1 VDQLEL
7 QNIRIRYGDGP
18 AIIDG
23 LDLSVRQGSFCAIV
37 GPSGSGKT
45 SVLNAIAGFV
55 RPDHGR
61 IRVAGKDV
69 IDVRPEARNIGV
81 VFQDYALFPHLTV
94 ANNVAY
100 GLRVRRTPRE
110 QVRREVD
117 QYLDLVG
124 RAGYE
129 ERCPDQ
135 LSGGQKQ
142 RVALARALVVK
153 PDILLL
159 DEPLSA
165 LDRKI
170 RKEMQVEL
178 RRIQRETGV
187 TAVIVTHDQ
196 DEAISLGDDLVVLE
210 SGAIMQRGR
219 PAEVYGNPQNY
230 FVADFLGELNVVRCV
245 ASGTG
250 NSQVTVGGV
259 TTAVR
264 DIERTIADG
273 ERAFLVFRPEH
284 AVVAPD
290 PAGDSFGG
298 LEIDGRVTEIIDQGQ
313 THDIFVDTGLGSLK
327 STQLSSTPDPV
338 RVGERAFVRI
348 ATGAM
353 SVFGI
358 SEKG

>member
-1 VDQLEL
+1 MDQLEL
-7 QNIRIRYGDGP
+7 QNIQIRYGDGP
-18 AIIDG
+18 TIVDG
-23 LDLSVRQGSFCAIV
+23 LNLSVRRGSFCAIV

-55 RPDHGR
+55 RPNRGR

-69 IDVRPEARNIGV
+69 LDVRPEARNIGV

-100 GLRVRRTPRE
+100 GLRVRRAPKAE
-110 QVRREVD
+110 IHGEVAK
-117 QYLDLVG
+117 YLDLVG
-124 RAGYE
+124 LSGYE
-129 ERCPDQ
+129 NRYPDQ

-196 DEAISLGDDLVVLE
+196 DEAISLGDDLVVLQA
-210 SGAIMQRGR
+210 GVIMQRGR
-219 PAEVYGNPQNY
+219 PAEVYGRPENY
-230 FVADFLGELNVVRCV
+230 FVADFLGELNVFRCV
-245 ASGTG
+245 AADIAHSA
-250 NSQVTVGGV
+250 VTLAGV
-259 TTAVR
+259 STTVR
-264 DIERTIADG
+264 DIEQSVVEG
-273 ERAFLVFRPEH
+273 QQAFLAFRPEH
-284 AVVAPD
+284 AVVS
-290 PAGDSFGG
+290 AGPLGASFEG
-298 LEIDGRVTEIIDQGQ
+298 LELGGTVTEIIDQGQ
-313 THDIFVDTGLGSLK
+313 THDIFVDTEIGSLK

-338 RVGERAFVRI
+338 EVGGQASVRI
-348 ATGAM
+348 SAEALT
-353 SVFGI
+353 VFGI
-358 SEKG
+358 TEKG

>member
-1 VDQLEL
+1 MDQLEL
-7 QNIRIRYGDGP
+7 QDIQIRYGDGP
-18 AIIDG
+18 TIIDG
-23 LDLSVRQGSFCAIV
+23 LDLNVRQGSFCAIV

-55 RPDHGR
+55 RPQRGR
-61 IRVAGKDV
+61 IRVAGSDV

-100 GLRVRRTPRE
+100 GLRVRRVPKEEIRS
-110 QVRREVD
+110 EVAK
-117 QYLDLVG
+117 YLDLVG
-124 RAGYE
+124 LSGYE
-129 ERCPDQ
+129 NRYPDQ

-170 RKEMQVEL
+170 RKEMQIEL

-210 SGAIMQRGR
+210 AGAIMQRGR
-219 PAEVYGNPQNY
+219 PAEVYGSPQNY

-245 ASGTG
+245 AVDGTT
-250 NSQVTVGGV
+250 VTVGGV
-259 TTAVR
+259 ATTVR
-264 DIERTIADG
+264 DIETAVSDG
-273 ERAFLVFRPEH
+273 DEAFLVFRPEH
-284 AVVAPD
+284 AVVAPTR
-290 PAGDSFGG
+290 ANEQFNG
-298 LEIDGRVTEIIDQGQ
+298 LEIDGTVAEIIDQGQ
-313 THDIFVDTGLGSLK
+313 THDIFVDTAFGTVK

-338 RVGERAFVRI
+338 RVGDQAYVRMT
-348 ATGAM
+348 AGALT
-353 SVFGI
+353 VFGI
-358 SEKG
+358 SEKGRL

>member
-1 VDQLEL
+1 MDQLEL
-7 QNIRIRYGDGP
+7 QDIHIRYGDGP
-18 AIIDG
+18 VIIDG
-23 LDLSVRQGSFCAIV
+23 LDLNVRQGSFCAIV

-55 RPDHGR
+55 RPGRGR

-100 GLRVRRTPRE
+100 GLRVRRAPKDE
-110 QVRREVD
+110 IRRDVAK
-117 QYLDLVG
+117 YLDLVG
-124 RAGYE
+124 LTGFENRY
-129 ERCPDQ
+129 PDQ

-219 PAEVYGNPQNY
+219 PADVYGSPQNY

-245 ASGTG
+245 ASRANGLRV
-250 NSQVTVGGV
+250 SVGAV

-264 DIERTIADG
+264 DIEQSVAEGDQ
-273 ERAFLVFRPEH
+273 AFLVFRPEH
-284 AVVAPD
+284 AVVAPGS
-290 PAGDSFGG
+290 AGDSFGG
-298 LEIDGRVTEIIDQGQ
+298 LEIAGTVTEIIDQGQ
-313 THDIFVDTGLGSLK
+313 THDIFVTTDLGSLK

-338 RVGERAFVRI
+338 RVGETAFVRI
-348 ATGAM
+348 AAEAL
-353 SVFGI
+353 SVFGMT
-358 SEKG
+358 EKG